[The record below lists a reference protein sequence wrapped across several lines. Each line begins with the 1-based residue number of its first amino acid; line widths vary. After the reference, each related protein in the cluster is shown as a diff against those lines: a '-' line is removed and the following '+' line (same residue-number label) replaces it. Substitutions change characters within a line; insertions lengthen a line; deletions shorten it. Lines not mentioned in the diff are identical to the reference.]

1 MKELEIGVFVSV
13 FVEMLGPVLFWLM
26 VLAILVV
33 TAAFVWVLIRDRGLD
48 SKRLVRAQVVGL
60 LGGIAAILFMQWITN
75 SGFRDIGGPVDLM
88 LVALIFVLGAIGAAI
103 LAYTVQAVVLGEPEP
118 DFEAV

>member
-13 FVEMLGPVLFWLM
+13 FVEMLGPVLFWLL

-48 SKRLVRAQVVGL
+48 SRRLVRAQVVGL
-60 LGGIAAILFMQWITN
+60 VGGLAAILFMQWITN
-75 SGFRDIGGPVDLM
+75 SGFRDIGGPVDLL
-88 LVALIFVLGAIGAAI
+88 LVVLIFVLGAIGAAI

-118 DFEAV
+118 ELDAV

>member
-13 FVEMLGPVLFWLM
+13 FIEMLGPVLFWL
-26 VLAILVV
+26 LVVAAVAV
-33 TAAFVWVLIRDRGLD
+33 TAAFVWVLVRDRGLD
-48 SKRLVRAQVVGL
+48 SRRLVRAQAVGL
-60 LGGIAAILFMQWITN
+60 LGGVAGILFMQWITN

-103 LAYTVQAVVLGEPEP
+103 LAYTIQAVVLGEPEP
-118 DFEAV
+118 TLDAA

>member
-1 MKELEIGVFVSV
+1 MQELDIMVFVAV
-13 FVEMLGPVLFWLM
+13 FIEMLGPLLFWLL
-26 VLAILVV
+26 VLAIVVV
-33 TAAFVWVLIRDRGLD
+33 TLGFAWVLIRDRGLD
-48 SKRLVRAQVVGL
+48 SKRLVRAQIVGV

-103 LAYTVQAVVLGEPEP
+103 LAYTVQAVLGGEPERP
-118 DFEAV
+118 LEAF

>member
-13 FVEMLGPVLFWLM
+13 FIEMLGPVLFWLM
-26 VLAILVV
+26 VAAMLAV
-33 TAAFVWVLIRDRGLD
+33 TAAFFWVLVRDRGLD
-48 SKRLVRAQVVGL
+48 SARLVRAQVVGL
-60 LGGIAAILFMQWITN
+60 LGGAAAILFMHWITN

-103 LAYTVQAVVLGEPEP
+103 LAYTVQAVVLGEPETELEP
-118 DFEAV
+118 A